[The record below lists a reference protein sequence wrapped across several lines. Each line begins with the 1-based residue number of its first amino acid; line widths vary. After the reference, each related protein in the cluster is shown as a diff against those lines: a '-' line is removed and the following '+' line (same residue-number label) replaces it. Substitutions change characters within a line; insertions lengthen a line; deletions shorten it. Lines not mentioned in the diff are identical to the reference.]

1 MRYKLV
7 EYLPWM
13 FVYINGVQSKK
24 AEQINTLDTLIYPF
38 DQYIWYFT
46 ASFSMAV
53 FIALIFIQKC
63 HINAMGHIPQD
74 GWIFQGDV
82 VCIEIFFKVLGSNT

>member
-24 AEQINTLDTLIYPF
+24 AEEISHTLDCLTYPF
-38 DQYIWYFT
+38 DPYIWYFT

-53 FIALIFIQKC
+53 FIALLFIQKC
-63 HINAMGHIPQD
+63 HINAMGQIPQD
-74 GWIFQGDV
+74 GWIFEGDI
-82 VCIEIFFKVLGSNT
+82 VCIEPFPSSTWE